1 MLCLLNTST
10 TDFAYTSFYTQ
21 ALQYLCATVLLLG
34 LLKSWKLAALA
45 SSEQDEQLRRLS
57 ACFAV
62 GFCLLNCAFVQ
73 VFVRK
78 WAVQQCLLA
87 CEWGV
92 SDLKSTLHTR
102 PQFRGQMERS
112 AINLRLEPHYPPAKR
127 LAKRIASYLSLVGL
141 SGAILFAYYTL
152 LASQAFEKTFRSSQ
166 ASLPGSNV
174 LLAVLTKCVGVPLA
188 HVSKRLNDWENYKT
202 QVDYDTNLTLKCA
215 LANSRQHLL
224 CLFCLLAD
232 LFACCALVCLT
243 CVPIVA
249 LLQTANGFG
258 MLWYMTF
265 ARAFLS
271 PDACNEAQLQLSCRQ
286 QAADLLTTML
296 ALDLA
301 LTLWELRAPLYD
313 LLFADLCNKLRRSLR
328 RNCLRREDKRR
339 TLLGTATHDGSSSRQ
354 ALLQKRTFST
364 PEDPAKVDT
373 YDDDEDDGGG
383 ECPLEAELALDV
395 YEGVMFDYAQV
406 IISFGF
412 VTWFA
417 ALNPASCIL
426 AWGVA
431 VLQIRIDTFKLS
443 NATQRPFPAQKNCI
457 GSWLLYLRFLSLG
470 SLLHNAAIACMLW
483 VEMLAPE
490 GKRIAHL
497 HDLLL
502 LKTTEASGA
511 MLLLVIESEALAIF
525 SVFVVVWFF
534 LGLPD
539 RRDRANA
546 KLLARA
552 AQKQR
557 FLENKYLKN
566 IDRIS
571 DAVRDSLPL
580 GRVFLN
586 GVHRYLVT
594 GDRAEEDTAEELFD
608 ELRQRQLRV
617 LDVEKRIAELRAA
630 KAEIGVLYVEV
641 VSINILPVMDALSKA
656 VDSFVQLR
664 LKPGEGDT
672 GVTQAT
678 ADSKTK
684 PKLAKPANTSV
695 MKKNRSPQWHEK
707 FEFPIASLD
716 DSLMLSVFDWELLGK
731 NRRIGQAALQVVDVV
746 ARTVASVEGESPV
759 HRQQRVPGERK
770 TSAASSVVRVTTAT
784 PTGEAQTTSSA
795 TRDRASLIELVMGSF
810 ELPIEMPEALLGSM
824 HADLLRHGHPRM
836 LLRCGVQ
843 LRELGE
849 IQFQRRR
856 LHKTIEG
863 LKQREAQFFQWTD

>member
-1 MLCLLNTST
+1 M
-10 TDFAYTSFYTQ
+10 
-21 ALQYLCATVLLLG
+21 LLLG
-34 LLKSWKLAALA
+34 LLKSWKLATLVP
-45 SSEQDEQLRRLS
+45 SEQDEQLRRVS
-57 ACFAV
+57 SCFAV

-78 WAVQQCLLA
+78 WAVKERLLA

-92 SDLKSTLHTR
+92 SDLKSSLHTR

-127 LAKRIASYLSLVGL
+127 LVKRIVSYLSLVGL

-152 LASQAFEKTFRSSQ
+152 LTSQAFERSFRGSQ
-166 ASLPGSNV
+166 ASLQSSHL

-215 LANSRQHLL
+215 FAILACFLL
-224 CLFCLLAD
+224 VAMLTGC
-232 LFACCALVCLT
+232 ACCVYLFDLCT
-243 CVPIVA
+243 IVA

-286 QAADLLTTML
+286 QAAELLMTML
-296 ALDLA
+296 ALDFA

-313 LLFADLCNKLRRSLR
+313 LLLADVCNKLRRFLR
-328 RNCLRREDKRR
+328 HNCLRREDKRR
-339 TLLGTATHDGSSSRQ
+339 ILLRTTHEDASSRQ
-354 ALLQKRTFST
+354 ALLKKRTFSRQEN
-364 PEDPAKVDT
+364 PLKVNDFEEE
-373 YDDDEDDGGG
+373 DDE

-417 ALNPASCIL
+417 ALNPVSCLL

-443 NATQRPFPAQKNCI
+443 NATQRPFPAQKNSI
-457 GSWLLYLRFLSLG
+457 GSWLHYLRFLSLG
-470 SLLHNAAIACMLW
+470 SVLHNAAIACMLW
-483 VEMLAPE
+483 VETLAP
-490 GKRIAHL
+490 GGQRIAHL

-502 LKTTEASGA
+502 LKTTEASSA
-511 MLLLVIESEALAIF
+511 ELLLVSESEALVIF
-525 SVFVVVWFF
+525 SVFAVVWFF
-534 LGLPD
+534 LGQPD
-539 RRDRANA
+539 RRDHVNA

-566 IDRIS
+566 IDRIA
-571 DAVRDSLPL
+571 DAVRDSLPS

-594 GDRAEEDTAEELFD
+594 GNRAEEDAAEELFD

-617 LDVEKRIAELRAA
+617 LDVEKRIADLCAA
-630 KAEIGVLYVEV
+630 KAEVGVLYVEV
-641 VSINILPVMDALSKA
+641 ASINILPVMDALSKA

-664 LKPGEGDT
+664 LKPGEGSDA
-672 GVTQAT
+672 QAT
-678 ADSKTK
+678 EPTPK
-684 PKLAKPANTSV
+684 PRLAKPANTSV

-716 DSLMLSVFDWELLGK
+716 DSLTLSVFDWELLGK
-731 NRRIGQAALQVVDVV
+731 NRRIGQAALQVMDVV
-746 ARTVASVEGESPV
+746 ARTVASAEGESPV
-759 HRQQRVPGERK
+759 HRQHAPGERK
-770 TSAASSVVRVTTAT
+770 TSPAAASSVVRVPAA
-784 PTGEAQTTSSA
+784 GEAKTSAA

-824 HADLLRHGHPRM
+824 HADLLRHGHPRL

-849 IQFQRRR
+849 LQFQRRR

>member
-1 MLCLLNTST
+1 
-10 TDFAYTSFYTQ
+10 
-21 ALQYLCATVLLLG
+21 
-34 LLKSWKLAALA
+34 
-45 SSEQDEQLRRLS
+45 
-57 ACFAV
+57 
-62 GFCLLNCAFVQ
+62 
-73 VFVRK
+73 
-78 WAVQQCLLA
+78 
-87 CEWGV
+87 
-92 SDLKSTLHTR
+92 
-102 PQFRGQMERS
+102 
-112 AINLRLEPHYPPAKR
+112 
-127 LAKRIASYLSLVGL
+127 
-141 SGAILFAYYTL
+141 
-152 LASQAFEKTFRSSQ
+152 
-166 ASLPGSNV
+166 
-174 LLAVLTKCVGVPLA
+174 
-188 HVSKRLNDWENYKT
+188 
-202 QVDYDTNLTLKCA
+202 
-215 LANSRQHLL
+215 
-224 CLFCLLAD
+224 
-232 LFACCALVCLT
+232 
-243 CVPIVA
+243 
-249 LLQTANGFG
+249 

-265 ARAFLS
+265 VRAFLS

-286 QAADLLTTML
+286 QAADLLMTML
-296 ALDLA
+296 ALDFA

-313 LLFADLCNKLRRSLR
+313 LLLADVCNKLRRFLR

-339 TLLGTATHDGSSSRQ
+339 TLLRTTHEDASSRQ
-354 ALLQKRTFST
+354 ALLRKRTFSGQ
-364 PEDPAKVDT
+364 EDPSKVD
-373 YDDDEDDGGG
+373 DFEEEDDE

-417 ALNPASCIL
+417 ALNPASCLL

-443 NATQRPFPAQKNCI
+443 NTTQRPFPAQKNSI

-483 VEMLAPE
+483 VETLTPS
-490 GKRIAHL
+490 GQRIAHL

-502 LKTTEASGA
+502 LKTTEASSA
-511 MLLLVIESEALAIF
+511 ELLLVSESEALVIF
-525 SVFVVVWFF
+525 SVFAVVWFF

-539 RRDRANA
+539 RRDYANA

-566 IDRIS
+566 IDRIA
-571 DAVRDSLPL
+571 DAVRDSLPS

-586 GVHRYLVT
+586 GVHRYLVS
-594 GDRAEEDTAEELFD
+594 GNRAEEDAAEELFD
-608 ELRQRQLRV
+608 ELHQRQLRV
-617 LDVEKRIAELRAA
+617 LDVEKRIAELCAA
-630 KAEIGVLYVEV
+630 KTEVGVLYVEV

-664 LKPGEGDT
+664 LKPGEGSDS
-672 GVTQAT
+672 QAT
-678 ADSKTK
+678 EPTPK
-684 PKLAKPANTSV
+684 PRLAKPANTSV

-716 DSLMLSVFDWELLGK
+716 DSLTLSVFDWELLGK
-731 NRRIGQAALQVVDVV
+731 NRRIGQAALQVMDVV
-746 ARTVASVEGESPV
+746 ARTAASVEGESPV
-759 HRQQRVPGERK
+759 HRQHAPGERK
-770 TSAASSVVRVTTAT
+770 TSSAAAAASSVVRMPAA
-784 PTGEAQTTSSA
+784 GEAKTSAA

-824 HADLLRHGHPRM
+824 HADLLRHGPPRL

-849 IQFQRRR
+849 LQFQRRR